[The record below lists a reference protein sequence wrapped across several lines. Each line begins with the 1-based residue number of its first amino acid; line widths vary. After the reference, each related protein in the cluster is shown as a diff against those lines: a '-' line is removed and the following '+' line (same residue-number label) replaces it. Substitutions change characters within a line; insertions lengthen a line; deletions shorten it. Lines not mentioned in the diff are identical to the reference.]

1 MPRVTPPLPWYSNA
15 AIPGCGPY
23 CVIQMVERRLTWL
36 AAIVLVWGA
45 AIFLKLVSLQVVRHQ
60 EYLNLARARQ
70 EMVIEIPAPRGT
82 VFDRWGEPLAMSVQT
97 ESVYINPLK
106 VPDLGVAS
114 ELLGLVLHMDRQSL
128 YDKMQQAYDGG
139 RGFLWVKRKITPEEA
154 ESLRTLRLEWIR
166 IQTESQRHYPKG
178 TLAAHVLG
186 AVNFE
191 EHGTA
196 GVEKAMDSDLHGQ
209 PGRERVLTDVK
220 RRGIDSRLSAEAKA
234 GTSITLTID
243 ERLQFV
249 AEREIAAAVKEHHAV
264 TGSVVMM
271 NPYNGQVLAMA
282 SYPAY
287 DPDVA
292 PEPGEN
298 LVKYQN
304 HAVSVPFE
312 PGSVFKVI
320 TLSAALETTSL
331 RPESPINCH
340 GGVLKLPG
348 RTIHDSHGGLGVIPM
363 AIVLAKSSNI
373 GAIQVGMR
381 VGQDNMYQ
389 YMRRFGFGQRTG
401 IQLPAE
407 SPGKVYK
414 LSRWGKT
421 SLASVSM
428 GQEVSVTTLQ
438 LARAA
443 SVVANGGMLVRPSLI
458 LKRGNEFIPE
468 TAPVRVIEP
477 ETAITMR
484 QMMEGVVLPG
494 GSGTRARLA
503 GYTVGGK
510 TGSAQIY
517 DFAARHYTHSYN
529 GSFMGIAPL
538 TNPQIVVVVTL
549 NGTHGG
555 EAGFGG
561 VVAAPVF
568 RVVAGEALR
577 VLDVPKDVPEIES
590 TKTLVA
596 KNEPAYDLADAD
608 TRPGAPNILADGD
621 GDGNAAEAP
630 ADAVE
635 ADAPAEARA
644 AAAVPAGPRVP
655 NFAGKSMRAVLAE
668 AASKG
673 LTILPDGSG
682 IARVQFPAPGSPLHE
697 GDRIRVHFRR

>member
-1 MPRVTPPLPWYSNA
+1 
-15 AIPGCGPY
+15 
-23 CVIQMVERRLTWL
+23 MVERRLTWL
-36 AAIVLVWGA
+36 AAIVLLWGA
-45 AIFLKLVSLQVVRHQ
+45 AIFQKLVSLQLLHHQ
-60 EYLNLARARQ
+60 EYSRMARARQ
-70 EMVIEIPAPRGT
+70 ELVIEIPAPRGT
-82 VFDRWGEPLAMSVQT
+82 IFDRSGQPLAMSVQT
-97 ESVYINPLK
+97 ESVYVNPLK

-114 ELLGLVLHMDRQSL
+114 EILALVLHVDRAGL
-128 YDKMQQAYDGG
+128 YEKMREAYDSD
-139 RGFLWVKRKITPEEA
+139 RGFLWVKRKIAPEEA
-154 ESLRTLRLEWIR
+154 ESLRTLRLEWIK
-166 IQTESQRHYPKG
+166 IQTESLRHYPKG
-178 TLAAHVLG
+178 SLAAHVLG

-191 EHGTA
+191 ERGTA
-196 GVEKAMDSDLHGQ
+196 GVEKALDNVLRGQ
-209 PGRERVLTDVK
+209 PGQARVLTDVK
-220 RRGIDSRLSAEAKA
+220 RRGIDSQLSAEARA
-234 GTSITLTID
+234 GTPVTLTID

-249 AEREIAAAVKEHHAV
+249 AEREIAAAVKTHHAV
-264 TGSVVMM
+264 SGSVVVM
-271 NPYNGQVLAMA
+271 NPYSGDVLAMA
-282 SYPAY
+282 SFPDY
-287 DPDVA
+287 DPNA
-292 PEPGEN
+292 SPEPGES
-298 LVKYQN
+298 LARYQN

-414 LSRWGKT
+414 LSRWGTT

-438 LARAA
+438 LAQAA
-443 SVVANGGMLVRPSLI
+443 SVVANGGMLVRPCLV
-458 LKRGNEFIPE
+458 LKKGNQAVSEQQ
-468 TAPVRVIEP
+468 PVRVINP

-510 TGSAQIY
+510 TGSAQIF

-568 RVVAGEALR
+568 RVVATEALR
-577 VLDVPKDVPEIES
+577 VLDVPKDVPEAE
-590 TKTLVA
+590 TLAA
-596 KNEPAYDLADAD
+596 KSEPVHDLADAD
-608 TRPGAPNILADGD
+608 TRPGASNILEEGD
-621 GDGNAAEAP
+621 DEQAAEP
-630 ADAVE
+630 GE
-635 ADAPAEARA
+635 QT
-644 AAAVPAGPRVP
+644 AGGEPDSKKVP
-655 NFAGKSMRAVLAE
+655 NFRGMTMRAVLAE
-668 AASKG
+668 AQAMG
-673 LTILPDGSG
+673 LTVLPDGSG
-682 IARVQFPAPGSPLHE
+682 IARIQYPAPGSPLHQ
-697 GDRIRVHFRR
+697 GDRIRIQFKR